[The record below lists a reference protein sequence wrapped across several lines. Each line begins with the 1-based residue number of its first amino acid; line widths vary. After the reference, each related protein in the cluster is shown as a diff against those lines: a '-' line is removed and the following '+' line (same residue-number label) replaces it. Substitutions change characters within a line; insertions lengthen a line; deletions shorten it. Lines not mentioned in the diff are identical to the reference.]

1 MRPEELRPYFYDKI
15 NELATAKLSYWDADG
30 RCVFANPAY
39 LKWSGLPPG
48 LLPQEV
54 VPGNSGASEML
65 LDAMDC
71 GREFEDSHVQ
81 FRGRHYRAAF
91 IPDLQGLAVR
101 GCVVQLDDITE
112 LKEREQAYHA
122 SELKFRTIVESA
134 PDALII
140 ADDRGRI
147 VLLNSRAEE
156 LFGYAA
162 ADLVQKPVEVLMP
175 ERYRSGHPEKRN
187 GFTQSSHSRAMG
199 NLILE
204 GLRSDGTVFPTD
216 VSLSPMKTGEGLLIA
231 AAFRDIT
238 EKVERENKLK
248 SYHEALQVQSSRVE
262 SILGSI
268 SESFCLIDSD
278 WKIQY
283 WNPAAEKTT
292 GKLRREVLGNVLWVA
307 FPQESTSKLLSE
319 CTRAMETRTSY
330 AFEHRSPNGSWYYN
344 SVHPGSEG
352 GLTIYFKDISERKR
366 AELEIISVKNNQNA
380 LINATRDLMWSVDR
394 QYRLIAANA
403 GFDDFVQKRYGYRH
417 AAGDCVL
424 EERNTGEH
432 NDEWQ
437 GYLDRGL
444 SGESFFVELESMED
458 YVTQFNPIAD
468 PITGEITGVA
478 CHSANIAERNRLQEE
493 KRESAERFQA
503 VVQNGSDLIFILDEQ
518 FAVNYASPSSEGL
531 LGVRSGLSGAS
542 LLAHVHPQSQE
553 RVLAALQEALLGRTA
568 KLDGIRL
575 RALGNDWLW
584 VEATIDN
591 LLGNA
596 SVRGLVVNAKD
607 ITEQKAREAERELLI
622 KELTRSNSD
631 LMQFS
636 FITSH
641 NLKAPLSNI
650 RGLLHVLQM
659 DPDPAEASGVLQ
671 MMDISTRKLE
681 DTITDLAKILFIRNN
696 TEIPTQELD
705 IRTVFDRVNRNFIE
719 AENDIHATISL
730 DLDTPTVSF
739 NEAYLESIFINLISN
754 SIKYRHGSRPLH
766 IRMSTSRRGGGVR
779 LEFSDNGTGIDTARH
794 QDRLFGMYQRFHSNS
809 EGHGLGL
816 FIIKAQVQALRGTI
830 EVRSTVGE
838 YTRFIIEFPYQ

>member
-1 MRPEELRPYFYDKI
+1 MHAKEFPAYFYDKI
-15 NELATAKLSYWDADG
+15 NQLATAKLSYWDAEG
-30 RCVFANPAY
+30 RCTFANASY
-39 LKWSGLPPG
+39 LEWSGLHPES
-48 LLPQEV
+48 LPAEV
-54 VPGNSGASEML
+54 VPGQPSANEML
-65 LDAMDC
+65 LQALRT
-71 GREFEDSHVQ
+71 GRNSEDSHIRY
-81 FRGRHYRAAF
+81 RGRHYRAAY
-91 IPDLQGLAVR
+91 IPDVQGRNVR

-112 LKEREQAYHA
+112 LKEREQAHHA

-162 ADLVQKPVEVLMP
+162 ADLLEKPVEVLMP
-175 ERYRSGHPEKRN
+175 ERYRRGHPEKRK
-187 GFTQSSHSRAMG
+187 GFTESSHSRAMG

-216 VSLSPMKTGEGLLIA
+216 VSLSPMKTEEGLLIA

-238 EKVERENKLK
+238 EKVERENEIR

-283 WNPAAEKTT
+283 WNRAAEKTT
-292 GKLRREVLGNVLWVA
+292 GKLRRDVLGMVLWDA
-307 FPQESTSKLLSE
+307 FPQESTSKLLTE
-319 CTRAMETRTSY
+319 CTRAMETRSSS

-366 AELEIISVKNNQNA
+366 AELEIISVKNNQHA
-380 LINATRDLMWSVDR
+380 LINATRDLMWSVDGH
-394 QYRLIAANA
+394 YRLISSNA
-403 GFDDFVQKRYGYRH
+403 GFDDFVQKLYGYRH

-424 EERNTGEH
+424 LDRNTGEH

-444 SGESFFVELESMED
+444 SGESFFVELDSMPD
-458 YVTQFNPIAD
+458 YLTQFNPIVD
-468 PITGEITGVA
+468 TITGEITGVA
-478 CHSANIAERNRLQEE
+478 CHSANTAERNRLEEE

-503 VVQNGSDLIFILDEQ
+503 VVQSGSDLIFILDEQ
-518 FAVNYASPSSEGL
+518 FTVNYASPSSEGL
-531 LGVRSGLSGAS
+531 LGPRNGLPGVA
-542 LLAHVHPQSQE
+542 LLALVHPESRE
-553 RVLAALQEALLGRTA
+553 RVIAALREALLGRTA
-568 KLDGIRL
+568 RLDAVRL
-575 RALGNDWLW
+575 RAPGGDWLW
-584 VEATIDN
+584 LEATIDN

-607 ITEQKAREAERELLI
+607 ITEQKGREGERELLI

-650 RGLLHVLQM
+650 RGLLHVLHM
-659 DPDPAEASGVLQ
+659 DQDPGEAAEVLK
-671 MMDISTRKLE
+671 MIDISTKKLE

-696 TEIPTQELD
+696 TEIPTRELD
-705 IRTVFDRVNRNFIE
+705 IRAVFDRVNRNFIE

-730 DLDTPTVSF
+730 DLAEPIVSF

-754 SIKYRHGSRPLH
+754 SIKYRHGSRLLH
-766 IRMSTSRRGGGVR
+766 IRMSTARHGKGVR
-779 LEFSDNGTGIDTARH
+779 LEFADNGTGIDTSRH
-794 QDRLFGMYQRFHSNS
+794 HDRLFGMYQRFHSNS

-816 FIIKAQVQALRGTI
+816 FIIKAQVQALGGTI
-830 EVRSTVGE
+830 EVRSAVGE
-838 YTRFIIEFPYQ
+838 YTRFIIDFS

>member
-1 MRPEELRPYFYDKI
+1 MQATEIGPCFYEKI
-15 NELATAKLSYWDADG
+15 SELATAKLSYWDSEG
-30 RCVFANPAY
+30 QCVFANPAY
-39 LKWSGLPPG
+39 LKWSGLLPG
-48 LLPQEV
+48 LLPAEV
-54 VPGNSGASEML
+54 VSGHPGAAEML
-65 LDAMDC
+65 LEALRT
-71 GREFEDSHVQ
+71 GREFEDSHVHY
-81 FRGRHYRAAF
+81 RGRHYRAAY
-91 IPDLQGLAVR
+91 IPDVQGQKVR
-101 GCVVQLDDITE
+101 GCLVQLDDITD
-112 LKEREQAYHA
+112 LKEREQAHHA

-140 ADDRGRI
+140 ADDKGRI

-162 ADLVQKPVEVLMP
+162 ADLFEKPVEALMP
-175 ERYRSGHPEKRN
+175 ERYRSGHPEKRQV
-187 GFTQSSHSRAMG
+187 FTQNSHSRAMG
-199 NLILE
+199 NLILA
-204 GLRSDGTVFPTD
+204 GLRSDGTEFPTD
-216 VSLSPMKTGEGLLIA
+216 VSLSPMKTGEGLLFA

-238 EKVERENKLK
+238 EKVEREKEL
-248 SYHEALQVQSSRVE
+248 SSFHEALQVESARVE
-262 SILGSI
+262 NILGSI
-268 SESFCLIDSD
+268 SESFCLIDSE

-292 GKLRREVLGNVLWVA
+292 EKLRRDVLGCVLWEV
-307 FPQESTSKLLSE
+307 FPQESTSILLAE
-319 CTRAMETRTSY
+319 CTRAMEIRASS

-344 SVHPGSEG
+344 SVHPVAEG

-394 QYRLIAANA
+394 QYRLVSANA
-403 GFDDFVQKRYGYRH
+403 GFDDFVQKLYGYRH

-432 NDEWQ
+432 NDEWK

-444 SGESFFVELESMED
+444 CGESFVVELDSMPD
-458 YVTQFNPIAD
+458 YLTQFNPIAD
-468 PITGEITGVA
+468 TITGEITGVA
-478 CHSANIAERNRLQEE
+478 CHSANTAERNRLEEE

-503 VVQNGSDLIFILDEQ
+503 VVQSGSDLIFILGEQ
-518 FAVNYASPSSEGL
+518 FTVDYASPSSEGL
-531 LGVRSGLSGAS
+531 LGLRRGLRRNS
-542 LLAHVHPQSQE
+542 LLALVHPDSRE
-553 RVLAALQEALLGRTA
+553 RVFVALREALHGRTA
-568 KLDGIRL
+568 RLDAVRL
-575 RALGNDWLW
+575 RATGGDWLW
-584 VEATIDN
+584 LEATIDN

-607 ITEQKAREAERELLI
+607 ITQHKEREAERELLI

-631 LMQFS
+631 LIQFS

-659 DPDPAEASGVLQ
+659 DPDSGDAAAVLQ
-671 MMDISTRKLE
+671 MIDISAQKLE

-696 TEIPTQELD
+696 TEIPKRELN

-719 AENDIHATISL
+719 AENDIHAKISL
-730 DLDTPTVSF
+730 NLSEPTVSF

-766 IRMSTSRRGGGVR
+766 IQISTSRRGAGVR
-779 LEFSDNGTGIDTARH
+779 LEFADNGTGIDMSRH

-809 EGHGLGL
+809 EGQGLGL
-816 FIIKAQVQALRGTI
+816 FIIKAQVQALGGTI
-830 EVRSTVGE
+830 KVVSSVGE
-838 YTRFIIEFPYQ
+838 YARFIIDFS

>member
-1 MRPEELRPYFYDKI
+1 MHAEQMSSYFYDKI
-15 NELATAKLSYWDADG
+15 NELAAAKLSYWDSEG
-30 RCVFANPAY
+30 QCVFANDAY
-39 LKWSGLPPG
+39 LKWSELRRGSLPV
-48 LLPQEV
+48 EV
-54 VPGNSGASEML
+54 VPGQPLANEML
-65 LDAMDC
+65 LQALQT
-71 GREFEDSHVQ
+71 GRDSESSHIQ
-81 FRGRHYRAAF
+81 YRGRHYRVAY
-91 IPDLQGLAVR
+91 IPDVQGR
-101 GCVVQLDDITE
+101 STCGCVVQLDDITE
-112 LKEREQAYHA
+112 LKEREQAHHA
-122 SELKFRTIVESA
+122 SEIKFRTIVESA

-140 ADDRGRI
+140 ADDKGRI

-162 ADLVQKPVEVLMP
+162 ADLVEKPVEVLMP
-175 ERYRSGHPEKRN
+175 ERYRSGHPEKRQ
-187 GFTQSSHSRAMG
+187 GFTQNSHSRAMG

-204 GLRSDGTVFPTD
+204 GLRSDGTEFPTD

-238 EKVERENKLK
+238 EKVEREKELRR
-248 SYHEALQVQSSRVE
+248 YHEALQVQSSRVE

-292 GKLRREVLGNVLWVA
+292 EKLRREVLGCVLWDV
-307 FPQESTSKLLSE
+307 FPQESTSTLLAE
-319 CTRAMETRTSY
+319 CTRAMEIRASS

-344 SVHPGSEG
+344 SVHPGAEG

-394 QYRLIAANA
+394 QYRLVSANA
-403 GFDDFVQKRYGYRH
+403 GFDDFVQKLYGYRH

-444 SGESFFVELESMED
+444 SGESFFVELDSMPH
-458 YVTQFNPIAD
+458 YLTQFNPIAD
-468 PITGEITGVA
+468 TITGEITGVA
-478 CHSANIAERNRLQEE
+478 CHSANTAERNRLEEE

-503 VVQNGSDLIFILDEQ
+503 VVQSGSDLIFILDEQ
-518 FAVNYASPSSEGL
+518 FTVDYASPSSEGL
-531 LGVRSGLSGAS
+531 LGPTNGLPGEA
-542 LLAHVHPQSQE
+542 LLTLVHPESRE
-553 RVLAALQEALLGRTA
+553 RVRGALRKALLGRTA
-568 KLDGIRL
+568 RLDAVRL
-575 RALGNDWLW
+575 RASGGQWLW

-596 SVRGLVVNAKD
+596 SVCGLVVNAKD
-607 ITEQKAREAERELLI
+607 ITEQKVREGERELLI

-659 DPDPAEASGVLQ
+659 DPDSRDATTVLQ
-671 MMDISTRKLE
+671 MIDISTQKLE
-681 DTITDLAKILFIRNN
+681 NTITDLAKILFIRNN
-696 TEIPTQELD
+696 KEIPTRELD

-719 AENDIHATISL
+719 AENDIHAIISL
-730 DLDTPTVSF
+730 DLAEPTVSF

-754 SIKYRHGSRPLH
+754 SIKYRHDSRPLH
-766 IRMSTSRRGGGVR
+766 IKMSTSRRGAEVR
-779 LEFSDNGTGIDTARH
+779 LEFSDNGTGIDTSRH

-816 FIIKAQVQALRGTI
+816 FIIKAQIQALGGTI

-838 YTRFIIEFPYQ
+838 YTSFIIDFS